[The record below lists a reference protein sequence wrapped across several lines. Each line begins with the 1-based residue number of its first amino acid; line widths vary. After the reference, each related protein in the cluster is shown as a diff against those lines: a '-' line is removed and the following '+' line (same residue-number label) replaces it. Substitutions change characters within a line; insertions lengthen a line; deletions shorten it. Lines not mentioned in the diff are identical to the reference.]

1 MPPVPNVLRTVGFIG
16 LGVMGQLM
24 AANLEAAGFVVQSFD
39 LNGTGNRNSAR
50 DAAQGADALVT
61 MLPDGDAVRDAVLDA
76 LPALEP
82 GAVVVD
88 MSSSDPAGTRALGHA
103 LAKNKI
109 LMVDAP
115 VSGAKFKAKDGTL
128 AIMAGGEKE
137 AFAKVLPVLQK
148 LGNQIFHVGPLG
160 AGHAVKALN
169 NYLGAAGTLAGFEAL
184 LIAQAFGLDPV
195 PMFDAINASTGRNS
209 TTARKI
215 PQDVLTGAFASGF
228 KLALMTKDVGI
239 AAELARGLKL
249 KTPFLKETLK
259 HWKAAQKKLPREADH
274 TEIYKYQRKLRGSPD
289 PFSRKRVLT
298 PFLGADEFR
307 LALLHE
313 GGLALL
319 VVGAL
324 EAGLDRALGGGDVA
338 LVGILEHL
346 ADHELGALH
355 RERERSRRW
364 FWLVHSPSLRA
375 DRRAPRDSRGPSSR
389 PPAR

>member
-1 MPPVPNVLRTVGFIG
+1 LKTIAFIG
-16 LGVMGQLM
+16 LGVMGRLM
-24 AANLEAAGFVVQSFD
+24 VANLEGAGFAVQSFD

-50 DAAQGADALVT
+50 AAAANAEILIT

-88 MSSSDPAGTRALGHA
+88 MSSSDPAGTRALGDA
-103 LAKNKI
+103 LSRNKI

-128 AIMAGGEKE
+128 AIMAGGGKE

-195 PMFDAINASTGRNS
+195 PMLDAINASTGRNS

-259 HWKAAQKKLPREADH
+259 HWKAAQKELPLEADH
-274 TEIYKYQRKLRGSPD
+274 TEIYKYQR
-289 PFSRKRVLT
+289 
-298 PFLGADEFR
+298 R
-307 LALLHE
+307 L
-313 GGLALL
+313 
-319 VVGAL
+319 
-324 EAGLDRALGGGDVA
+324 
-338 LVGILEHL
+338 
-346 ADHELGALH
+346 
-355 RERERSRRW
+355 SKK
-364 FWLVHSPSLRA
+364 S
-375 DRRAPRDSRGPSSR
+375 
-389 PPAR
+389 